1 MALIAGTCLGQ
12 YEITAQ
18 IGMGGIGEVWSAT
31 DTHLGRQVAIK
42 ILPDA
47 FAQDPDRLARF
58 EREAKT
64 LASLNHPNIAQIY
77 GLEKADGVRALVM
90 ELVEGPTLA
99 DRIGQ
104 GPVPIDE
111 ALPIAKQIAE
121 ALEGAHEQGIIHRDL
136 KPANIKVR
144 LDGTV
149 KVLDFGLAKAMEPMG
164 AMSPSAS
171 MSPTIT
177 TPAMTQAGLILGTA
191 AYMSP
196 EQAKGRPADRRSDVW
211 AFGAVLYEMLTGRR
225 AFEGEDISDTLAS
238 VLRSDPDWTALP
250 TDVSQAIRTL
260 LRRCLAKDRRQ
271 RIADAS
277 VASFVLA
284 ESATLPLLP
293 DARPTD
299 AHAWRWRSAVVAAAV
314 VGTASIVGLGAWI
327 RWPSPAE
334 HPVARFSFR
343 LPDGQRFTNTG
354 RRIVAISPDG
364 SQVAYVAN
372 LRIYLRSVSE
382 FDSHVVPGTDIREGV
397 LNPVFSPDGG
407 SLAFFSNA
415 DQSLRRVSLTGGA
428 PVMICSATAP
438 TGMTWDV
445 SGIVFAQ
452 GAGGIR
458 RCPADGGMPEQIA
471 KVEADEQ
478 ASGPQVLPGGEFLI
492 FSIAK
497 EQDGPE
503 RHDKARIV
511 VQSFATGERRTLIEG
526 GSEGRYLPTGHLL
539 YALDGSMFAVPFDP
553 AQQMVTGGPV
563 SVVEGVRRVAGGI
576 TAVAHF
582 DISNSGNLLY
592 VPGPARL
599 QSSNYAVTVTDR
611 SGSVTPLKTSPG
623 PFVHARASRDGTRAA
638 LDTTDGKEAIV
649 WIYELAETSAMKR
662 LTFGGANRFPIWSPD
677 GQRVAFQ
684 SNREGDLAIFAQRI
698 DGTGVERLTKPDTG
712 EVHVPESWSPDG
724 RHISYSVL
732 KESQYSVW
740 ILSLADRKTV
750 RFNDVQSREPNGSV
764 FSPDGRWIA
773 YHSLPVG
780 SSAESGN
787 SGVFVEPFPATGA
800 RYQAPRV
807 GRDFQPLWSRDGT
820 ELFYVARPLTALTAV
835 PVKTTSGVT
844 FGGPQNVP
852 FIANAGRISN
862 AARAFDTLPDGRF
875 IGLVV
880 GSGDDQAGAAT
891 SPEIRVVLNWFDE
904 LQRVAPRK

>member
-1 MALIAGTCLGQ
+1 
-12 YEITAQ
+12 
-18 IGMGGIGEVWSAT
+18 VWCAT
-31 DTHLGRQVAIK
+31 DTNLGRQVAIK

-47 FAQDPDRLARF
+47 FAHDPDRLARF

-64 LASLNHPNIAQIY
+64 LASLNHPNIAVIH
-77 GLEKADGVRALVM
+77 GLEKADGIRALVM

-104 GPVPIDE
+104 GPILVDE
-111 ALPIAKQIAE
+111 ALPIARQIAE

-144 LDGTV
+144 SDGTV

-177 TPAMTQAGLILGTA
+177 TPAMTQAGIILGTA
-191 AYMSP
+191 AYMSR

-238 VLRSDPDWTALP
+238 VLKSDPDWTALP
-250 TDVSQAIRTL
+250 TDVSAAIRTL

-284 ESATLPLLP
+284 ESATLPMLP
-293 DARPTD
+293 DARPV
-299 AHAWRWRSAVVAAAV
+299 AHTWRWRSAAVAVAVIGAAAV
-314 VGTASIVGLGAWI
+314 VGLGAWI

-334 HPVARFSFR
+334 HPVSRFSFR

-354 RRIVAISPDG
+354 RRVVAISPDG

-397 LNPVFSPDGG
+397 VNPVFSPDGG
-407 SLAFFSNA
+407 SLAFFSLA
-415 DQSLRRVSLTGGA
+415 DQTVRRVALTGGA
-428 PVMICSATAP
+428 PVMICPATAP
-438 TGMTWDV
+438 IGMTWDV
-445 SGIVFAQ
+445 SGIVFGQ

-458 RCPADGGMPEQIA
+458 RCPANGGMPEQLA

-497 EQDGPE
+497 EQDGFE

-511 VQSFATGERRTLIEG
+511 VQSLATGERRTLIEG
-526 GSEGRYLPTGHLL
+526 GSRYLPTGHLL
-539 YALDGSMFAVPFDP
+539 YALDGSMFTVSFDL

-563 SVVEGVRRVAGGI
+563 SVVEGVRRAAGGI

-599 QSSNYAVTVTDR
+599 QTSGYAVALADR
-611 SGSVTPLKTSPG
+611 SGSVTPLKASPG
-623 PFVHARASRDGTRAA
+623 RYVHARLSRDGTRAA
-638 LDTTDGKEAIV
+638 LDTDDGKEANV
-649 WIYELAETSAMKR
+649 WINELTGTNAMKR
-662 LTFGGANRFPIWSPD
+662 LTFSGGNRFPVWSPD

-684 SNREGDLAIFAQRI
+684 SDREGDLAIFAQRI
-698 DGTGVERLTKPDTG
+698 DGTGVERLTNRTRVRCMCPSRGRRTADTSRTPCARIPNTRCG
-712 EVHVPESWSPDG
+712 FYLSRITRRLASAMCSRSSRLGRYSPLMADG
-724 RHISYSVL
+724 SRTTL
-732 KESQYSVW
+732 
-740 ILSLADRKTV
+740 
-750 RFNDVQSREPNGSV
+750 FQSGLPPYRRAVGCSS
-764 FSPDGRWIA
+764 SPSR
-773 YHSLPVG
+773 PR
-780 SSAESGN
+780 
-787 SGVFVEPFPATGA
+787 A
-800 RYQAPRV
+800 R
-807 GRDFQPLWSRDGT
+807 
-820 ELFYVARPLTALTAV
+820 
-835 PVKTTSGVT
+835 VT
-844 FGGPQNVP
+844 
-852 FIANAGRISN
+852 R
-862 AARAFDTLPDGRF
+862 
-875 IGLVV
+875 
-880 GSGDDQAGAAT
+880 
-891 SPEIRVVLNWFDE
+891 
-904 LQRVAPRK
+904 PRK